1 MNSDL
6 YISLLRQGNN
16 GAQILQILDNIVADE
31 SSDSVLLSVEP
42 TLEEIA
48 F

>member
-1 MNSDL
+1 MNADL

-16 GAQILQILDNIVADE
+16 GTQILQILDNIVADE

>member
-1 MNSDL
+1 MTKDL

-16 GAQILQILDNIVADE
+16 GTQILEILDNISSGE
-31 SSDSVLLSVEP
+31 SADSVLLSVEP
-42 TLEEIA
+42 TSEEIA